1 MPLVPALPWKACCW
15 KFKITDMATNAP
27 VIDFSKRSAGIEIM
41 DNLDCSGE
49 VVHQTLRELDVIN
62 QWLGG
67 NTVTLDA
74 LKSVMRALSN
84 QQSLTIADLGCGSG
98 EMLKIIARLAKKQ
111 NRKVALTGID
121 ANPSIIAY
129 AQNHARTFPEI
140 VFEATD
146 VLSDSFRERKFDI
159 VIATLFFHHFSTEQ
173 LVSLFSGLKK
183 QTREAIIVNDI
194 HRHPLA
200 FYSIR
205 WLTHLFSKS
214 SMVRYDAPLSVLRA
228 FRKQELKEILFKAGI
243 ERYSLTWKWAFRW
256 QLIIPCRES

>member
-1 MPLVPALPWKACCW
+1 MPLVPALRWKVCCW
-15 KFKITDMATNAP
+15 KFKTIDMATNAP

-49 VVHQTLRELDVIN
+49 VVYQTLHELDFIN

-67 NTVTLDA
+67 NAVTLHA
-74 LKSVMRALSN
+74 LKSVMSRIPKD
-84 QQSLTIADLGCGSG
+84 QSLTLADLGCGSG
-98 EMLKIIARLAKKQ
+98 EMLRIFARLAKKQ
-111 NRKVALTGID
+111 NRKVVFTGID

-129 AQNHARTFPEI
+129 AENHARAFPEI
-140 VFEATD
+140 TFEATD
-146 VLSDSFRERKFDI
+146 VLSASFRERKFDI
-159 VIATLFFHHFSTEQ
+159 VVATLFFHHFSTEQ
-173 LVSLFSGLKK
+173 LVSLFSSLKN

-205 WLTHLFSKS
+205 WLTQLFSKS

-243 ERYSLTWKWAFRW
+243 EQYSLTWKWAFRW
-256 QLIIPCRES
+256 QLIIPCKNA